1 MTESSSGLAETS
13 CGTPDPSLALY
24 VHMPWCV
31 RKCPYCDFNSHQLK
45 SAAPDVSY
53 IDSLIRDFDRELPW
67 VRGRR
72 IDTVF
77 FGGGTPS
84 LFQPEEFS
92 RLLGALRQRIA
103 FAADVEVTLEANPG
117 TIERGR
123 FAGYRDAGI
132 NRVSLGAQTFAP
144 RALELLGR
152 IHSADDT
159 HRAVAELRAAKLD
172 NFNLDLMYALPQQT
186 PEEALEDVR
195 TACALGPAHVSYY
208 QLTLEPGT
216 VFHARPPPL
225 PDEDAA
231 WQIQTA
237 GQKLLADAGYVQYEV
252 SAYARARARC
262 RHNLNYWLFGDYLG
276 IGAGAHGKLSLAL
289 PQRIL
294 RTTKPKQPREYQEQ
308 VRQPRLGD
316 GAAANARRGA
326 TMGAEHMAG
335 GAVGESSF
343 ILPKDLPFEFMLNAL
358 RLNEGFTAHDYRR
371 KTGLEL
377 ASVEAKLAEGEGRGL
392 LVSRADGWCPTEL
405 GRRFLNDLQASF
417 LA

>member
-1 MTESSSGLAETS
+1 MTV
-13 CGTPDPSLALY
+13 DPSLALY

-45 SAAPDVSY
+45 SAAPDAAY
-53 IDSLIRDFDRELPW
+53 IDALIRDFDLELLRL
-67 VRGRR
+67 RGRR

-84 LFQPEEFS
+84 LFQPEDFN

-103 FAADVEVTLEANPG
+103 FADDAEITLEANPG

-144 RALELLGR
+144 RALEVLGR
-152 IHSADDT
+152 IHTADDT

-195 TACALGPAHVSYY
+195 IACALEPAHISYY

-216 VFHARPPPL
+216 VFHTRPPKL

-231 WQIQTA
+231 WQIQVA
-237 GQKLLADAGYVQYEV
+237 GQALLADAGYVQYEV
-252 SAYARARARC
+252 SAYARSGKRC

-276 IGAGAHGKLSLAL
+276 IGAGAHGKLSLEL
-289 PQRIL
+289 PQDIL
-294 RTTKPKQPREYQEQ
+294 RTVKPKQPREYQEQ
-308 VRQPRLGD
+308 MRRA
-316 GAAANARRGA
+316 GAKTVAGA
-326 TMGAEHMAG
+326 GAGAG
-335 GAVGESSF
+335 VGVGVGAGVGESAP
-343 ILPKDLPFEFMLNAL
+343 IAVADLPFEFMLNAL
-358 RLNEGFTAHDYRR
+358 RLNEGFTAGDYRR
-371 KTGLEL
+371 RTGLEL
-377 ASVEAKLAEGEGRGL
+377 ASVEGKLAAAEARGL
-392 LVSRADGWCPTEL
+392 LASQTDAWRPTEL

>member
-1 MTESSSGLAETS
+1 MALSAGPAASA
-13 CGTPDPSLALY
+13 GTAASAGELVEPSLALY

-45 SAAPDVSY
+45 SAAPDSAYVSA
-53 IDSLIRDFDRELPW
+53 LIRDFDLELPS
-67 VRGRR
+67 VSGRR

-84 LFQPEEFS
+84 LFQPEDFS
-92 RLLGALRQRIA
+92 RLLGAFRQRIA
-103 FAADVEVTLEANPG
+103 FADDVEITLEANPG

-144 RALELLGR
+144 RALEALGR

-172 NFNLDLMYALPQQT
+172 DFNLDLMYALPEQT

-195 TACALGPAHVSYY
+195 IACALEPVHISYY

-216 VFHARPPPL
+216 VFHARPPKL

-231 WQIQTA
+231 WRIQTA
-237 GQKLLADAGYVQYEV
+237 GQRLLADAGYMQYEV
-252 SAYARARARC
+252 SAYARPGKRC

-276 IGAGAHGKLSLAL
+276 IGAGAHGKLSFEL

-294 RTTKPKQPREYQEQ
+294 RTVKPKQPREYLEQ
-308 VRQPRLGD
+308 IRRAGSGERSPI
-316 GAAANARRGA
+316 AAA
-326 TMGAEHMAG
+326 
-335 GAVGESSF
+335 
-343 ILPKDLPFEFMLNAL
+343 DLPFEFMLNAL
-358 RLNEGFTAHDYRR
+358 RLNEGFTVSDFRR
-371 KTGLEL
+371 RTGLEM
-377 ASVEAKLAEGEGRGL
+377 ASVERKLAEGEARGL
-392 LVSRADGWCPTEL
+392 LVRRVDGWHPSEL
-405 GRRFLNDLQASF
+405 GRRFLNDLQLGF

>member
-1 MTESSSGLAETS
+1 MTV
-13 CGTPDPSLALY
+13 DPSLALY

-45 SAAPDVSY
+45 SAAPDSSY
-53 IDSLIRDFDRELPW
+53 VDALIRDLDLEMPS
-67 VRGRR
+67 VSGRR

-84 LFQPEEFS
+84 LFQPEDFS
-92 RLLGALRQRIA
+92 RLLGAFRQRIA
-103 FAADVEVTLEANPG
+103 FAVDVEITLEANPG

-144 RALELLGR
+144 RALEALGR

-172 NFNLDLMYALPQQT
+172 DFNLDLMYALPQQT

-195 TACALGPAHVSYY
+195 IACALEPVHISYY

-216 VFHARPPPL
+216 VFHARPPQL

-231 WQIQTA
+231 WRIQTA

-252 SAYARARARC
+252 SAYARPGKRC

-276 IGAGAHGKLSLAL
+276 IGAGAHGKLSVEL

-294 RTTKPKQPREYQEQ
+294 RTVKPKQPREYLEQ
-308 VRQPRLGD
+308 I
-316 GAAANARRGA
+316 RR
-326 TMGAEHMAG
+326 AG
-335 GAVGESSF
+335 SGESSP
-343 ILPKDLPFEFMLNAL
+343 IAAADLPFEFMLNAL
-358 RLNEGFTAHDYRR
+358 RLNEGFTVRDFRR
-371 KTGLEL
+371 RTGLEM
-377 ASVEAKLAEGEGRGL
+377 ASVERKLAEGEARGL
-392 LVSRADGWCPTEL
+392 LVRRADGWHPSEL
-405 GRRFLNDLQASF
+405 GRRFLNDLQVSF

>member
-1 MTESSSGLAETS
+1 MIGDSPAVES
-13 CGTPDPSLALY
+13 SLALY

-45 SAAPDVSY
+45 SAEPDGSY
-53 IDSLIRDFDRELPW
+53 IDALLRDFDLELP
-67 VRGRR
+67 RLAGRR

-84 LFQPEEFS
+84 LFQPGDFS
-92 RLLGALRQRIA
+92 RLLGELRQRIA
-103 FAADVEVTLEANPG
+103 FADDAEVTLEANPG

-123 FAGYRDAGI
+123 FSGYRDAGI

-144 RALELLGR
+144 RALEALGR
-152 IHSADDT
+152 IHSAEDT
-159 HRAVAELRAAKLD
+159 HRAVAELRAAKLG
-172 NFNLDLMYALPQQT
+172 NFNLDLMYALPRQT
-186 PEEALEDVR
+186 LEEALEDVR
-195 TACALGPAHVSYY
+195 TACALGPAHISYY

-231 WQIQTA
+231 WQMQTA
-237 GQKLLADAGYVQYEV
+237 GQELLAKEGFVQYEV
-252 SAYARARARC
+252 SAYARAGARC

-308 VRQPRLGD
+308 MRAAKPEP
-316 GAAANARRGA
+316 AAANGSI
-326 TMGAEHMAG
+326 
-335 GAVGESSF
+335 GESSC
-343 ILPKDLPFEFMLNAL
+343 IALKDLPFEFMLNAL
-358 RLNEGFTAHDYRR
+358 RLNEGFSMRDYRLR
-371 KTGLEL
+371 TGLEID
-377 ASVEAKLAEGEGRGL
+377 SIEGKLGAAEQRGL
-392 LVSRADGWCPTEL
+392 ITAGADGWRPTEL

-417 LA
+417 LP

>member
-1 MTESSSGLAETS
+1 MTAASV
-13 CGTPDPSLALY
+13 GTTASAVTAGSAVTAAPHRRDASHEPVDPSLALY

-45 SAAPDVSY
+45 SAAPDSSY
-53 IDSLIRDFDRELPW
+53 IDALIRDFDLELTSLS
-67 VRGRR
+67 GRR

-84 LFQPEEFS
+84 LFQPEDFS
-92 RLLGALRQRIA
+92 RLLGAFRQRIA
-103 FAADVEVTLEANPG
+103 FADDVEITLEANPG

-144 RALELLGR
+144 RALEALGR

-159 HRAVAELRAAKLD
+159 HRAVAELRVAKLD

-195 TACALGPAHVSYY
+195 TACALEPLHISYY

-216 VFHARPPPL
+216 VFHARPPEL

-231 WQIQTA
+231 WRIQTA

-252 SAYARARARC
+252 SAYAREGARC
-262 RHNLNYWLFGDYLG
+262 RHNLNYWLFGDYVG
-276 IGAGAHGKLSLAL
+276 VGAGAHGKLSFDL

-294 RTTKPKQPREYQEQ
+294 RTVKPKQPREYLEQ
-308 VRQPRLGD
+308 VRRTGS
-316 GAAANARRGA
+316 
-326 TMGAEHMAG
+326 
-335 GAVGESSF
+335 GERSL
-343 ILPKDLPFEFMLNAL
+343 ILPRDLPFEFMLNAL
-358 RLNEGFTAHDYRR
+358 RLNEGFTIRDFRGR
-371 KTGLEL
+371 TGLEM
-377 ASVEAKLAEGEGRGL
+377 ASVEGKLAEAEARGL
-392 LVSRADGWCPTEL
+392 LVSRAGGWHPTEL
-405 GRRFLNDLQASF
+405 GRRFLNDLLLSF
-417 LA
+417 LE

>member
-1 MTESSSGLAETS
+1 VTAASVVE
-13 CGTPDPSLALY
+13 PSLALY

-45 SAAPDVSY
+45 SAAPDSSY
-53 IDSLIRDFDRELPW
+53 IDALIRDFDLELPS
-67 VRGRR
+67 VSGRR

-84 LFQPEEFS
+84 LFQPEDFS
-92 RLLGALRQRIA
+92 RLLGAFRQRIA
-103 FAADVEVTLEANPG
+103 FADDVEITLEANPG

-144 RALELLGR
+144 RALEALGR

-195 TACALGPAHVSYY
+195 IACALEPAHISYY

-216 VFHARPPPL
+216 VFHARPPEL
-225 PDEDAA
+225 PDEEAA
-231 WQIQTA
+231 WRIQTA

-252 SAYARARARC
+252 SAYARPGKRC

-276 IGAGAHGKLSLAL
+276 IGAGAHGKLSVEL

-294 RTTKPKQPREYQEQ
+294 RTVKPKQPREYLEQ
-308 VRQPRLGD
+308 I
-316 GAAANARRGA
+316 RR
-326 TMGAEHMAG
+326 AG
-335 GAVGESSF
+335 SGESSP
-343 ILPKDLPFEFMLNAL
+343 IAAADLPFEFMLNAL
-358 RLNEGFTAHDYRR
+358 RLNEGFTVRDFRR
-371 KTGLEL
+371 QTGLEM
-377 ASVEAKLAEGEGRGL
+377 ASVERKLAEGEARGL
-392 LVSRADGWCPTEL
+392 LVRRADGWHPSEL
-405 GRRFLNDLQASF
+405 GRRFLNDLQLSF

>member
-1 MTESSSGLAETS
+1 MTAASGER
-13 CGTPDPSLALY
+13 SLALY

-45 SAAPDVSY
+45 SAAPDSSY
-53 IDSLIRDFDRELPW
+53 IDALIRDFDLELPS
-67 VRGRR
+67 VSGRR

-84 LFQPEEFS
+84 LFRPEDFG
-92 RLLGALRQRIA
+92 RLLGAFRQRIA
-103 FAADVEVTLEANPG
+103 FAEDVEITLEANPG

-144 RALELLGR
+144 RALEALGR

-159 HRAVAELRAAKLD
+159 RRAVAELRAAKLD
-172 NFNLDLMYALPQQT
+172 DFNLDLMYALPQQT

-195 TACALGPAHVSYY
+195 IACALEPVHISYY

-216 VFHARPPPL
+216 VFHARPPEL

-231 WQIQTA
+231 WRIQTA

-252 SAYARARARC
+252 SAYARPGKRC

-276 IGAGAHGKLSLAL
+276 IGAGAHGKLSFEL
-289 PQRIL
+289 PQRIV
-294 RTTKPKQPREYQEQ
+294 RTVKPKQPREYLEQ
-308 VRQPRLGD
+308 I
-316 GAAANARRGA
+316 RR
-326 TMGAEHMAG
+326 AG
-335 GAVGESSF
+335 SGESSP
-343 ILPKDLPFEFMLNAL
+343 IAASDLPFEFMLNAL
-358 RLNEGFTAHDYRR
+358 RLNEGFTVRDFRR
-371 KTGLEL
+371 RTGLEM
-377 ASVEAKLAEGEGRGL
+377 ASVERTLAEGEARGL
-392 LVSRADGWCPTEL
+392 LVRRADGWHPSEL
-405 GRRFLNDLQASF
+405 GRRFLNDLQLSF

>member
-1 MTESSSGLAETS
+1 VTAASLRPEASGEPVDA
-13 CGTPDPSLALY
+13 SLALY

-45 SAAPDVSY
+45 SAAPDSSY
-53 IDSLIRDFDRELPW
+53 VDALIRDLDLELPS
-67 VRGRR
+67 VSGRR

-84 LFQPEEFS
+84 LFQPEDFS
-92 RLLGALRQRIA
+92 RLLGAFRQRIA
-103 FAADVEVTLEANPG
+103 FAEDVEITLEANPG

-144 RALELLGR
+144 RALEALGR

-172 NFNLDLMYALPQQT
+172 DFNLDLMYALPQQT

-195 TACALGPAHVSYY
+195 IACALEPVHISYY

-216 VFHARPPPL
+216 VFHARPPQL

-231 WQIQTA
+231 WRIQTA
-237 GQKLLADAGYVQYEV
+237 GQKLLADARYVQYEV
-252 SAYARARARC
+252 SAYARPGKRC

-276 IGAGAHGKLSLAL
+276 IGAGAHGKLSVEL

-294 RTTKPKQPREYQEQ
+294 RTVKPKQPREYLEQ
-308 VRQPRLGD
+308 I
-316 GAAANARRGA
+316 RR
-326 TMGAEHMAG
+326 AG
-335 GAVGESSF
+335 SGESSP
-343 ILPKDLPFEFMLNAL
+343 IAAADLPFEFMLNAL
-358 RLNEGFTAHDYRR
+358 RLNEGFTVRDFRR
-371 KTGLEL
+371 RTGLEM
-377 ASVEAKLAEGEGRGL
+377 ASVERKLAEGEARGL
-392 LVSRADGWCPTEL
+392 LVRRADGWHPSEL
-405 GRRFLNDLQASF
+405 GRRFLNDLQVSF

>member
-1 MTESSSGLAETS
+1 VTVES
-13 CGTPDPSLALY
+13 SLALY

-45 SAAPDVSY
+45 SAAPDSSY
-53 IDSLIRDFDRELPW
+53 IDALIRDFDLELPSLK
-67 VRGRR
+67 GRR

-84 LFQPEEFS
+84 LFQPEDFS
-92 RLLGALRQRIA
+92 RLLGALRQRMA
-103 FAADVEVTLEANPG
+103 FADEAEVTLEANPG

-144 RALELLGR
+144 RALEILGR

-186 PEEALEDVR
+186 LDEAIEDVR
-195 TACALGPAHVSYY
+195 TACSLGPAHISYY
-208 QLTLEPGT
+208 QLTLEAGT
-216 VFHARPPPL
+216 VFHARPPEL

-237 GQKLLADAGYVQYEV
+237 GQRLLADAGYVQYEV
-252 SAYARARARC
+252 SAYAREGARC
-262 RHNLNYWLFGDYLG
+262 RHNLNYWLFGDYIG
-276 IGAGAHGKLSLAL
+276 IGAGAHGKLSRAL
-289 PQRIL
+289 PHGIV
-294 RTTKPKQPREYQEQ
+294 RTVKPKQPREYQEQ
-308 VRQPRLGD
+308 VRRAGSGRSGAGD
-316 GAAANARRGA
+316 GASI
-326 TMGAEHMAG
+326 
-335 GAVGESSF
+335 GESSL
-343 ILPKDLPFEFMLNAL
+343 IAVADLPFEFMLNAL
-358 RLNEGFTAHDYRR
+358 RLNEGFTVRDYRR
-371 KTGLEL
+371 QTGLEM
-377 ASVEAKLAEGEGRGL
+377 ASVEAKLTECRTRGL
-392 LVSRADGWCPTEL
+392 LTTQEDTWRPTEL
-405 GRRFLNDLQASF
+405 GRRFLNDLQGSF

>member
-1 MTESSSGLAETS
+1 VTE
-13 CGTPDPSLALY
+13 PSLALY

-45 SAAPDVSY
+45 SAAPDTSY
-53 IDSLIRDFDRELPW
+53 IDALIRDFDLELP
-67 VRGRR
+67 RLTGRR

-84 LFQPEEFS
+84 LFQPEDFS
-92 RLLGALRQRIA
+92 RLIGAFRQRIA
-103 FAADVEVTLEANPG
+103 FADDVEVTMEANPG

-123 FAGYRDAGI
+123 FSGYRDAGI

-144 RALELLGR
+144 RALEVLGR

-186 PEEALEDVR
+186 LEEALEDVR
-195 TACALGPAHVSYY
+195 TACALGPAHMSYY

-216 VFHARPPPL
+216 VFHARPPQL
-225 PDEDAA
+225 PDEEAA
-231 WQIQTA
+231 WRIQTA

-252 SAYARARARC
+252 SAYARVGKRC
-262 RHNLNYWLFGDYLG
+262 RHNLNYWLFGDYVG
-276 IGAGAHGKLSLAL
+276 VGAGAHGKISLAL

-294 RTTKPKQPREYQEQ
+294 RTAKPKQPREYQER
-308 VRQPRLGD
+308 VRGAAPSDAAASSDAATSSD
-316 GAAANARRGA
+316 GATIGEG
-326 TMGAEHMAG
+326 TFI
-335 GAVGESSF
+335 AVA
-343 ILPKDLPFEFMLNAL
+343 DLPFEFMLNAL
-358 RLNEGFTAHDYRR
+358 RLNEGFSVRDYRLR
-371 KTGLEL
+371 TGLEM
-377 ASVEAKLAEGEGRGL
+377 ASAEVKLAEGEGRGL
-392 LVSRADGWCPTEL
+392 LESRADGWRPTEL

>member
-1 MTESSSGLAETS
+1 VTE
-13 CGTPDPSLALY
+13 PSLALY

-45 SAAPDVSY
+45 SAAPDASY
-53 IDSLIRDFDRELPW
+53 IDALIRDFDLELPRL
-67 VRGRR
+67 RGRS

-84 LFQPEEFS
+84 LFQPEDFS

-103 FAADVEVTLEANPG
+103 FAEDVEVTLEANPG

-144 RALELLGR
+144 HALKILGR

-186 PEEALEDVR
+186 LEEALEDVR
-195 TACALGPAHVSYY
+195 TACALQPAHVSYY

-231 WQIQTA
+231 WQIQIA
-237 GQKLLADAGYVQYEV
+237 GQRLLADAGYVQYEV
-252 SAYARARARC
+252 SAYARLGMRC
-262 RHNLNYWLFGDYLG
+262 RHNLNYWLFGDYVG
-276 IGAGAHGKLSLAL
+276 IGAGAHGKVSLEL
-289 PQRIL
+289 PKRIL
-294 RTTKPKQPREYQEQ
+294 RTVKPKQPREYQDQ
-308 VRQPRLGD
+308 IRRATTSTGD
-316 GAAANARRGA
+316 SA
-326 TMGAEHMAG
+326 
-335 GAVGESSF
+335 F
-343 ILPKDLPFEFMLNAL
+343 ISPEDLPFEFMLNAL
-358 RLNEGFTAHDYRR
+358 RLNDGFRAADYQVR
-371 KTGLEL
+371 TGLRLDSLE
-377 ASVEAKLAEGEGRGL
+377 EKLARAQGRGL
-392 LVSRADGWCPTEL
+392 LEARPDGWRPTEL
-405 GRRFLNDLQASF
+405 GQRFLNDLQASF

>member
-1 MTESSSGLAETS
+1 VTAVE
-13 CGTPDPSLALY
+13 PSLALY

-45 SAAPDVSY
+45 SAAPDSSY
-53 IDSLIRDFDRELPW
+53 IDALIRDFDLELPSLSC
-67 VRGRR
+67 RR

-84 LFQPEEFS
+84 LFQPEDFS
-92 RLLGALRQRIA
+92 RLLGAFRQRIA
-103 FAADVEVTLEANPG
+103 FADDVEITLEANPG

-144 RALELLGR
+144 RALEALGR

-195 TACALGPAHVSYY
+195 TACALEPAHISYY

-216 VFHARPPPL
+216 VFHARPPEL

-231 WQIQTA
+231 WGIQTA

-252 SAYARARARC
+252 SAYARLGKRC
-262 RHNLNYWLFGDYLG
+262 RHNLNYWLFGDYIG
-276 IGAGAHGKLSLAL
+276 IGAGAHGKLSFEL
-289 PQRIL
+289 PRHIL
-294 RTTKPKQPREYQEQ
+294 RTVKPKQPREYLEQ
-308 VRQPRLGD
+308 VLRAGSGPRSPI
-316 GAAANARRGA
+316 AAA
-326 TMGAEHMAG
+326 
-335 GAVGESSF
+335 
-343 ILPKDLPFEFMLNAL
+343 DLPFEFMLNAL
-358 RLNEGFTAHDYRR
+358 RLNEGFTIQDYRR
-371 KTGLEL
+371 RTGLEM
-377 ASVEAKLAEGEGRGL
+377 ASVEGKLAEAEARGL
-392 LVSRADGWCPTEL
+392 LASRADGWHPTEL
-405 GRRFLNDLQASF
+405 GRRFLNDLQGSF

>member
-1 MTESSSGLAETS
+1 VTAAAVDS
-13 CGTPDPSLALY
+13 SLALY

-45 SAAPDVSY
+45 SAAPDSSY
-53 IDSLIRDFDRELPW
+53 IDALIRDFDLELPS
-67 VRGRR
+67 VSGRR

-84 LFQPEEFS
+84 LFQPEDFS
-92 RLLGALRQRIA
+92 RLLGAFRQRIA
-103 FAADVEVTLEANPG
+103 FAEDVEITLEANPG

-144 RALELLGR
+144 RALEALGR

-195 TACALGPAHVSYY
+195 IACVLEPVHISYY

-216 VFHARPPPL
+216 VFHARPPQL
-225 PDEDAA
+225 PDEDVA
-231 WQIQTA
+231 WRIQTA

-252 SAYARARARC
+252 SAYARPGKRC

-276 IGAGAHGKLSLAL
+276 IGAGAHGKLSVEL

-294 RTTKPKQPREYQEQ
+294 RTVKPKQPREYLEQ
-308 VRQPRLGD
+308 IRRAGSGEISPI
-316 GAAANARRGA
+316 AAA
-326 TMGAEHMAG
+326 
-335 GAVGESSF
+335 
-343 ILPKDLPFEFMLNAL
+343 DLPFEFMLNAL
-358 RLNEGFTAHDYRR
+358 RLNEGFTVGDFRR
-371 KTGLEL
+371 RTGLEI
-377 ASVEAKLAEGEGRGL
+377 ASVERTLAEGEARGL
-392 LVSRADGWCPTEL
+392 LVRRADGWHPSEL
-405 GRRFLNDLQASF
+405 GRRFLNDLQVSF

>member
-1 MTESSSGLAETS
+1 MTAASAGTAASAHGPDASNEPAES
-13 CGTPDPSLALY
+13 SLALY

-45 SAAPDVSY
+45 SAAPDSSY
-53 IDSLIRDFDRELPW
+53 VDALIRDLDLELPS
-67 VRGRR
+67 VSGRR

-84 LFQPEEFS
+84 LFQPEDFS
-92 RLLGALRQRIA
+92 RLLGAFRQRIA
-103 FAADVEVTLEANPG
+103 FAEDVEITLEANPG

-144 RALELLGR
+144 RALEALGR

-172 NFNLDLMYALPQQT
+172 DFNLDLMYALPQQT

-195 TACALGPAHVSYY
+195 IACALEPVHISYY

-216 VFHARPPPL
+216 VFHARPPEL

-231 WQIQTA
+231 WRIQTA

-252 SAYARARARC
+252 SAYARPGKRC

-276 IGAGAHGKLSLAL
+276 IGAGAHGKLSVEL

-294 RTTKPKQPREYQEQ
+294 RTVKPKQPREYLEQ
-308 VRQPRLGD
+308 I
-316 GAAANARRGA
+316 RR
-326 TMGAEHMAG
+326 AG
-335 GAVGESSF
+335 SGESSP
-343 ILPKDLPFEFMLNAL
+343 IAAADLPFEFMLNAL
-358 RLNEGFTAHDYRR
+358 RLNEGFTIRDYRR
-371 KTGLEL
+371 RTGLEM
-377 ASVEAKLAEGEGRGL
+377 ASVEGKLTEAEARGL
-392 LVSRADGWCPTEL
+392 LVSRADGWRPTEL